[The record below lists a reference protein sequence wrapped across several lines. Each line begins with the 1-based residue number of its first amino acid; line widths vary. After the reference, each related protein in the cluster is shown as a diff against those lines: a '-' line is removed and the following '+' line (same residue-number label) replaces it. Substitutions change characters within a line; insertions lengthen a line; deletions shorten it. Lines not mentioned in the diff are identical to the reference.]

1 MASAANLLM
10 NMFGRPRGMIGRLGG
25 VMMARMNADCG
36 VWAAALLEVNPND
49 RVLEVGFGPGVIIQ
63 HLSELAPAGHVA
75 GIDPSP
81 EMLEQ
86 ARARNEIAVKDGRV
100 DLRRGSVESLL
111 FADNTFD
118 KALAIN
124 SMQVWPEAATGL
136 RAIRRVMRPGGRIA
150 LGFTQYSGQLN
161 QGLEQP
167 LIAAG
172 LADAQ
177 VKERD
182 TDFCALAVKPTE
194 T

>member
-1 MASAANLLM
+1 M

-86 ARARNEIAVKDGRV
+86 ARARNAIAIKDGRV
-100 DLRRGSVESLL
+100 DLRRGSVESLP

-150 LGFTQYSGQLN
+150 LGFTRYSGQLN
-161 QGLEQP
+161 QGLEQA

-172 LADAQ
+172 FADAQ